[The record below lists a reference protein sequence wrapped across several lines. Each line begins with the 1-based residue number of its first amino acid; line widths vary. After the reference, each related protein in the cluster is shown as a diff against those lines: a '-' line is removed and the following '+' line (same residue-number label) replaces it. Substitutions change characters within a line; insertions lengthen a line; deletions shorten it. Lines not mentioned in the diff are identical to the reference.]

1 MQKQAAAELKL
12 LDDDA
17 QQVLAMFASN
27 MAEPSVPK
35 QAQQAA
41 AGQLVAGR
49 DITNLTNRRK
59 QVSSCSMLYAL
70 CHNAMASGDHHAPA
84 AARSAAESLSTLKCC
99 ALTLALIRV

>member
-59 QVSSCSMLYAL
+59 QVRNCSMSIA
-70 CHNAMASGDHHAPA
+70 HTAMASSDH
-84 AARSAAESLSTLKCC
+84 RSCSSLTSCSV
-99 ALTLALIRV
+99 AMGPQ